1 MNKTQIDTTLRAVL
15 SDLFEIN
22 AESIVADNNSD
33 TISAWDSLGQLQ
45 LFMALE
51 EAYEVKFQVS
61 EISSQ
66 YTVGELL
73 NLICEKLDVK

>member
-51 EAYEVKFQVS
+51 EKFEVKFQVS

>member
-1 MNKTQIDTTLRAVL
+1 MNKTQIDTTLRAIL

-51 EAYEVKFQVS
+51 EAYKVKFQVS